1 MDTKYRTED
10 NIQEAFSGESKA
22 NRRYTLFA
30 EKAEKDGYKQA
41 AKLFRAVAEA
51 EMVHIR
57 NHLKVVDAIGSTKD
71 NLLAASL
78 GEKQEF
84 TDMYPNFIETAREER
99 NDWAERSFE
108 WANRVEKVHY
118 GYFDKAYSDVKE
130 GKQLTDATYYVC
142 QVCGNTVKD
151 NVPDK
156 CPICG
161 AEAKT
166 FKRVE

>member
-1 MDTKYRTED
+1 MAYETE
-10 NIQEAFSGESKA
+10 NNVQEAFSGESKA
-22 NRRYTLFA
+22 NRRYMLFA
-30 EKAEKDGYKQA
+30 EKADEDGYPQV

-57 NHLKVVDAIGSTKD
+57 NHLNVIDAIGSTKD

-78 GEKQEF
+78 GEKEEF
-84 TDMYPNFIETAREER
+84 TDMYPHFIEIAREEK
-99 NDWAERSFE
+99 NDRAERSFD

-118 GYFDKAYSDVKE
+118 GYFDAAYKDMKE
-130 GKQLTDATYYVC
+130 GKQPAEAAYYVC
-142 QVCGNTVKD
+142 QVCGNTVRD

-161 AEAKT
+161 APLKA
-166 FKRVE
+166 FKKVE

>member
-1 MDTKYRTED
+1 MVYKTED
-10 NIQEAFSGESKA
+10 NIQEAIGGESKA

-30 EKAEKDGYKQA
+30 EKAEKDGYHQA

-57 NHLKVVDAIGSTKD
+57 NHLKVIDAIGTTKD
-71 NLLAASL
+71 NLLGASL

-84 TDMYPNFIETAREER
+84 TEMYPVFIETAIQER
-99 NDWAERSFE
+99 NDLAERSFD

-118 GYFDKAYSDVKE
+118 GYFDAAYKDMKE
-130 GKQLTDATYYVC
+130 GKQLADVTYYVC

-161 AEAKT
+161 VAAT
-166 FKRVE
+166 AFKKVE

>member
-1 MDTKYRTED
+1 MAYKTEE
-10 NIQEAFSGESKA
+10 NVQIAFAGESKA
-22 NRRYTLFA
+22 NRRYTLYA
-30 EKAEKDGYKQA
+30 EQAEKDGYPQA

-51 EMVHIR
+51 EMVHVR
-57 NHLKVVDAIGSTKD
+57 NHLKVIDAVGTTKD

-84 TDMYPNFIETAREER
+84 TDMYPVFIEAARLEK

-118 GYFDKAYSDVKE
+118 SYFDSAYKDMKD
-130 GKQLTDATYYVC
+130 GKPIADGTYYVC
-142 QVCGNTVKD
+142 QVCGNTVRND
-151 NVPDK
+151 VPEK

-161 AEAKT
+161 AVSKA
-166 FKRVE
+166 FKKVE

>member
-1 MDTKYRTED
+1 MDYKTES
-10 NIQEAFSGESKA
+10 NIQTAFGGESKA

-30 EKAEKDGYKQA
+30 EKAEKDDFPQA
-41 AKLFRAVAEA
+41 AKLFRAAAEA

-57 NHLKVVDAIGSTKD
+57 NHLKVIDAIGMTVD

-78 GEKQEF
+78 GEKEEF
-84 TDMYPNFIETAREER
+84 TAMYPAFIRKAREEM
-99 NDWAERSFE
+99 NDRAERSFV
-108 WANRVEKVHY
+108 WANEVEKVHY
-118 GYFDKAYSDVKE
+118 DYFEAAYLDMKE
-130 GKQLTDATYYVC
+130 GKPLADVTYYVC

-161 AEAKT
+161 APSSV
-166 FKRVE
+166 FKKVE